1 MSADEVDKV
10 IINFINNDTEHITNS
25 KAEVDEIE
33 QINHAEASIIQ
44 TALYECSHQLI
55 EVEEEKIGIG
65 IEQRGGVNIM

>member
-1 MSADEVDKV
+1 MNKMSADEVDKV

-44 TALYECSHQLI
+44 
-55 EVEEEKIGIG
+55 KIQIRVGRTG
-65 IEQRGGVNIM
+65 C